1 RLVVIGQCGV
11 GKTALIKKFTKDE
24 FIEEYKCTAKD
35 STEDSKLTLGLWTYT
50 VKITNIGSEDAYRD
64 NTIRDSNS
72 FLLVYD
78 TCNQSSLKKIPVLF
92 PKIHEARVAIEGG
105 SLNST
110 SIAPPLP
117 SVVVVGTK
125 SNRIDERKVT
135 TKKGR
140 MVAKGLDCE
149 FCEVTAK

>member
-1 RLVVIGQCGV
+1 M
-11 GKTALIKKFTKDE
+11 
-24 FIEEYKCTAKD
+24 
-35 STEDSKLTLGLWTYT
+35 
-50 VKITNIGSEDAYRD
+50 KITNIGSEDAYRD

-149 FCEVTAK
+149 FCEVTAKGSVTKVFLNVIQHYNLPSPSKSSEEGKQD